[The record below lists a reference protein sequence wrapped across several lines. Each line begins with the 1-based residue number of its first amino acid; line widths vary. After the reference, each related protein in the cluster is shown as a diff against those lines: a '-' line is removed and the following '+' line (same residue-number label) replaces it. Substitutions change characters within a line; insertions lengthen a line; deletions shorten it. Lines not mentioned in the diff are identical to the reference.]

1 MGKTLIIQQ
10 MEVQKKM
17 RIIKCLIL
25 FVLQSTTCH
34 LNAQSIKECLKI
46 DSVQTIYDI
55 GSSVSFHFSNNC
67 EENIYISPQFRNII
81 PCEVL
86 FYIEVTF
93 WALSIDLGIFWS
105 SWFLHRHKIPHPNQ

>member
-10 MEVQKKM
+10 MEERKKM

-46 DSVQTIYDI
+46 DSVQTI
-55 GSSVSFHFSNNC
+55 
-67 EENIYISPQFRNII
+67 
-81 PCEVL
+81 
-86 FYIEVTF
+86 
-93 WALSIDLGIFWS
+93 
-105 SWFLHRHKIPHPNQ
+105 